1 MATAIEL
8 EKTKIKVLEIDLFE
22 LSIEILIERG
32 VLIRLLEVEPDQ
44 DKVDFLALLQG
55 LLDPERHIAPAVA
68 GNPKTCWSVKARLVA
83 SPLTTG
89 KTLILASAEGNWSN

>member
-1 MATAIEL
+1 MTSKSEAAPDTMIEL
-8 EKTKIKVLEIDLFE
+8 VRVSAEIRSGTKVLSPPPVKAARFCKPIAAAL
-22 LSIEILIERG
+22 
-32 VLIRLLEVEPDQ
+32 V
-44 DKVDFLALLQG
+44 VD
-55 LLDPERHIAPAVA
+55 APAVA